1 MWWMSEPASWLYSG
15 RRLGTLWHA
24 ATATIWRYAQ
34 LATICPPQ
42 HSLFSIMKHYLT
54 AVRIGGKTSFTTANL
69 VMSWNDHGLW
79 FKVTNPST
87 SKLQYGII
95 SCLIERCFSEPL
107 DAHSQL
113 RATRWS
119 HSVLHLALGA
129 LYKGSSA
136 LAIIVFLLDYSEMN
150 DMYLSCVFQ
159 VQYQYVFNQQEFAAE
174 ELIQT
179 SSHYTLRGLRPF
191 VTVRLRL
198 VLANPE
204 GSKESEEI
212 VKQTEEDGE
221 WHHL

>member
-1 MWWMSEPASWLYSG
+1 
-15 RRLGTLWHA
+15 
-24 ATATIWRYAQ
+24 
-34 LATICPPQ
+34 
-42 HSLFSIMKHYLT
+42 
-54 AVRIGGKTSFTTANL
+54 
-69 VMSWNDHGLW
+69 
-79 FKVTNPST
+79 
-87 SKLQYGII
+87 
-95 SCLIERCFSEPL
+95 
-107 DAHSQL
+107 
-113 RATRWS
+113 
-119 HSVLHLALGA
+119 
-129 LYKGSSA
+129 
-136 LAIIVFLLDYSEMN
+136 MN

>member
-42 HSLFSIMKHYLT
+42 RSLFSIMKHYLT

-69 VMSWNDHGLW
+69 VISWNDHGLW

-95 SCLIERCFSEPL
+95 SCLIEMCFSEPL

-150 DMYLSCVFQ
+150 DMYLSVF
-159 VQYQYVFNQQEFAAE
+159 YRCSTSMCLTSRSLQQRSWSRHRHITPWEAWGLLSQSDCGWSLPTPRAA
-174 ELIQT
+174 
-179 SSHYTLRGLRPF
+179 RR
-191 VTVRLRL
+191 VRR
-198 VLANPE
+198 
-204 GSKESEEI
+204 
-212 VKQTEEDGE
+212 
-221 WHHL
+221 